1 MKSRRILHALLK
13 RHWRVV
19 FIFIAVFT
27 DAAAIGISGLIAY
40 FLRENV
46 FHLSPIVASRV
57 FGVVIYSGSC
67 LLAFALVLGL
77 YRASFHTN
85 IPHQH
90 ALAAKAYFLAVPVI
104 LATFYFLK
112 WFQLPR
118 VFTTLFFITVPVIY
132 VIGRIILRKFAVKM
146 RARGFG
152 WERTLLIDQ
161 GQGGQF
167 IFRRY
172 DILPELGYWIAGVAY
187 WNGTP
192 IPSHKDYLIELARC
206 DSGEELQQ
214 LAKRQ
219 SIDQV
224 LVTAIDMKSD
234 TMMDIWH
241 ACEQSRTKLKL
252 LSQESEDLL
261 RFAYVTD
268 IAGIPLYSPPQTKI
282 QYLRAVVKRAFDIAG
297 SSILILLFSP
307 VLLFAALAIY
317 LESGRPVIFKQRR
330 SSIKGGKEFSFYKFR
345 SMIKNAD
352 ELKHSLYQRN
362 ESDGALF
369 KMKDDPRMTEVGR
382 FIRRYSI
389 DELPQ
394 LFNVLKGDMS
404 LVGPRPL
411 PVNDFRKHNGSAEF
425 WLALQGRDRV
435 KPGITGLWQI
445 CGRSNL
451 GFREMILLDFYYIE
465 NQSLFFDLEILFATI
480 PVVLFGKGA
489 Y

>member
-1 MKSRRILHALLK
+1 
-13 RHWRVV
+13 
-19 FIFIAVFT
+19 
-27 DAAAIGISGLIAY
+27 
-40 FLRENV
+40 
-46 FHLSPIVASRV
+46 
-57 FGVVIYSGSC
+57 
-67 LLAFALVLGL
+67 
-77 YRASFHTN
+77 
-85 IPHQH
+85 
-90 ALAAKAYFLAVPVI
+90 
-104 LATFYFLK
+104 
-112 WFQLPR
+112 
-118 VFTTLFFITVPVIY
+118 
-132 VIGRIILRKFAVKM
+132 
-146 RARGFG
+146 
-152 WERTLLIDQ
+152 
-161 GQGGQF
+161 
-167 IFRRY
+167 
-172 DILPELGYWIAGVAY
+172 
-187 WNGTP
+187 
-192 IPSHKDYLIELARC
+192 
-206 DSGEELQQ
+206 
-214 LAKRQ
+214 
-219 SIDQV
+219 
-224 LVTAIDMKSD
+224 MKSD

-330 SSIKGGKEFSFYKFR
+330 SSIKGGKEFFFYKFR
-345 SMIKNAD
+345 SMVKNAD
-352 ELKHSLYQRN
+352 ELKDSLYERN
-362 ESDGALF
+362 ESDGTLF

-465 NQSLFFDLEILFATI
+465 NQSLFFDLEILFATV
-480 PVVLFGKGA
+480 PVVLFGRGA